1 MIANHFF
8 FCLILFSSIWS
19 DVFPVRWPTV
29 KDAANMCQ
37 NWMKLSPS
45 LSSDTLSTCPCT
57 LRQALRDTGRYFVDP
72 LCNLQND
79 KIDTNCLYNQGA
91 AQCFRRS
98 LHGWVLPFFLF
109 LSIIYQF
116 SIAIRCHLPY
126 HLYQENIASDKL
138 NSSVSWGYRRL
149 PIQNN
154 FGVIIN
160 YDRSFISR
168 NTFSNPLKVNISV

>member
-1 MIANHFF
+1 MFHKISTHHSLKQLTYKNVKHMICINLCELFLNDCKSIFF
-8 FCLILFSSIWS
+8 LILFSSIWS

-79 KIDTNCLYNQGA
+79 KIDTNCLYNKGA

-98 LHGWVLPFFLF
+98 LHG
-109 LSIIYQF
+109 
-116 SIAIRCHLPY
+116 
-126 HLYQENIASDKL
+126 
-138 NSSVSWGYRRL
+138 
-149 PIQNN
+149 
-154 FGVIIN
+154 
-160 YDRSFISR
+160 
-168 NTFSNPLKVNISV
+168 